1 MALDVI
7 IVQHA
12 EKEPA
17 PGDPGL
23 TPLGHEQARQAGARL
38 RHAGPIDE
46 LWSSPLR
53 RALETAGHIAAG
65 LGIQRSMVRR
75 DDRIR
80 ERMNWPG
87 EPQQSWEDFQ
97 REWERS
103 TIDRDFR
110 PVSGDSSHMAGG
122 RFAAFLEERHAAR
135 PAGRIIIVAHG
146 GVTIDL
152 LRTWFGD
159 ERVRELAPGAIEH
172 GVAPCGI
179 TRIALGEGRRLLSI
193 GANAM
198 DMEWESAPDET
209 VTRSGQDRQP

>member
-1 MALDVI
+1 MSLDVI

-12 EKEPA
+12 QKEPA

-23 TPLGHEQARQAGARL
+23 TPLGHDQARQAGARL

-53 RALETAGHIAAG
+53 RALETAEHIAAE
-65 LGIQRSMVRR
+65 LGVPVSVIRR

-87 EPQQSWEDFQ
+87 EPHQSRQVFQ

-103 TIDRDFR
+103 TIDRNFR
-110 PVSGDSSHMAGG
+110 PVSGDSSRAAGE
-122 RFAAFLEERHAAR
+122 RFAAFLDERHAVR
-135 PAGRIIIVAHG
+135 PGGRIIVVAHG
-146 GVTIDL
+146 GVTVDL

-159 ERVRELAPGAIEH
+159 EWVRDVAPGVIED
-172 GVAPCGI
+172 GIGPCGI
-179 TRIALGEGRRLLSI
+179 TRIALDEGQRLLGI
-193 GANAM
+193 GLDAM
-198 DMEWESAPDET
+198 DVERVSGSDGTAPKPGRE
-209 VTRSGQDRQP
+209 R